1 MRTVKKNQVI
11 KMNLTLT
18 REFYQLLQDNARAD
32 YMKVATW
39 TKRFLMKSLLDRHKA
54 EGKCLTQNG
63 TEME

>member
-1 MRTVKKNQVI
+1 MRRVKPKQVI

-39 TKRFLMKSLLDRHKA
+39 TKRFLMKSLIEGPKA
-54 EGKCLTQNG
+54 ESKCLNSNE
-63 TEME
+63 TE

>member
-1 MRTVKKNQVI
+1 MRAVKKRQVI

-39 TKRFLMKSLLDRHKA
+39 TKRFLMKSLIEGHKA
-54 EGKCLTQNG
+54 EGNCLTQDE
-63 TEME
+63 TE